1 MACTIHWST
10 PLSGFIGFQ
19 KDSLLPCWEILS
31 WSLFQVT
38 HPNPLLS
45 AQFSLSPCLSVSR
58 SYTRTHTHTH
68 THTLFTGSP
77 GNPWPQRAH
86 PSPSTPLSSGPT
98 QSPSDQWDFKR
109 AVEESAIA
117 LRPLAVR
124 IHTWVRMPLLSSNCR
139 WCCWWGKRQRSSWRG
154 SPMTPPSRLPCVG
167 CCESKWRS
175 SCPWLGN

>member
-68 THTLFTGSP
+68 THTLCSQGALETP
-77 GNPWPQRAH
+77 GLRGHTPPHPPHSAVVLPRAH
-86 PSPSTPLSSGPT
+86 LTSGTSREQWKSLPL
-98 QSPSDQWDFKR
+98 PSDPW
-109 AVEESAIA
+109 
-117 LRPLAVR
+117 
-124 IHTWVRMPLLSSNCR
+124 LSGSI
-139 WCCWWGKRQRSSWRG
+139 RG
-154 SPMTPPSRLPCVG
+154 SGCLYWVQIAAGAADGGKDRGALGGGVRWLPPPG
-167 CCESKWRS
+167 C
-175 SCPWLGN
+175 PV